1 MSKLTTY
8 AEKDGFFFSGYIDL
22 IFEHNDGILV
32 VDWKTDK
39 NANSSNIAKHKRQL
53 LVYKKMHSI
62 FCDIPEEKIKACV
75 IFVALRGGV
84 NTGRFEKKI
93 EFADRDTFGTFE
105 GHLQTVLE
113 WKKDPAKF
121 IEKLIEQSD
130 QDELH
135 KIIKEKLEK
144 SK

>member
-1 MSKLTTY
+1 MVALPCGIVRLKSLLFLLQRCPWEKIPKSTKISKPL
-8 AEKDGFFFSGYIDL
+8 
-22 IFEHNDGILV
+22 H
-32 VDWKTDK
+32 
-39 NANSSNIAKHKRQL
+39 
-53 LVYKKMHSI
+53 
-62 FCDIPEEKIKACV
+62 KIKACIV
-75 IFVALRGGV
+75 FVALRGGV

-93 EFADRDTFGTFE
+93 DFADRDTFSTFE

-121 IEKLIEQSD
+121 IKELVEQSD

-135 KIIKEKLEK
+135 KIIKEKLKK